1 MEATR
6 LDAEIQSKSKELLAS
21 RQAGAVGT
29 GGDVMKDVN
38 LYRQAREQ
46 AMASE
51 LPTATQ
57 PSVVSASAIDA
68 AMATQLQPAPAETD
82 NWFKNAQADLTRIQ
96 ASPDANITGN
106 AQPAN
111 GVINTS
117 TTQQQPTAAGMS
129 QLFDTAAI
137 GNTLQ
142 TVFGQF
148 VSDLQNIQLPKIPD
162 LVTMEG
168 KHTVEVI
175 INGADVL
182 KSLEPMLQDLIK
194 TKLTEFNNKLNS
206 ATEGGFGA

>member
-1 MEATR
+1 
-6 LDAEIQSKSKELLAS
+6 
-21 RQAGAVGT
+21 
-29 GGDVMKDVN
+29 
-38 LYRQAREQ
+38 
-46 AMASE
+46 
-51 LPTATQ
+51 
-57 PSVVSASAIDA
+57 
-68 AMATQLQPAPAETD
+68 MATQLQPAPAETD

-106 AQPAN
+106 TQPAN

-162 LVTMEG
+162 MVTMEG

-182 KSLEPMLQDLIK
+182 KSLEPMLQDIIK

-206 ATEGGFGA
+206 ITEGGFGA